1 MTESV
6 TGYSKPK
13 FQKSQELYENEA
25 RASLYLQLRGIQ
37 IGQKDADIRKA
48 YKEEEDARIKE
59 QTSQL
64 PID

>member
-1 MTESV
+1 
-6 TGYSKPK
+6 
-13 FQKSQELYENEA
+13 LYENEA